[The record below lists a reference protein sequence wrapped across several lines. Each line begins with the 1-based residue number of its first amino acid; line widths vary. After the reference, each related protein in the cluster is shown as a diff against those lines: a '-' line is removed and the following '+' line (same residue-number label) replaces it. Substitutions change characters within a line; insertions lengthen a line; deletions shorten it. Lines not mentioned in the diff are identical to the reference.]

1 MDSDRRALLWSR
13 NGFTGGRLD
22 RAAGKRKDAGLLA
35 RALARPQSRI
45 VPVWQG
51 KLLVTAR
58 GGVQAVLLAPADAE
72 PLTVDAHS
80 LTFLGER
87 DGEAFFALGTEA
99 AAAGDALRRHGT
111 WSELRQIASAMDRD
125 DASVLAYARAMALWH
140 QGHRYCGRC
149 GARTESEEAGHL
161 RRCVAESCRQPVF
174 PRTDPAIITL
184 VASGERCVL
193 GRQPVWPEGF
203 YSTLAGFVEP
213 GESLEQ
219 ALAREVMEEV
229 GVAVR
234 EARYHSSQPWPFPG
248 SLMVG
253 FTAVA
258 DDGALAVDRDELEDA
273 RWFSRADVAA
283 GLRAGTLR
291 LPPPVSIAWRLIEDW
306 FDAGGGAPLA
316 SLIANR

>member
-1 MDSDRRALLWSR
+1 MDSDRRAPLWSL
-13 NGFTGGRLD
+13 NGFTGGRLA
-22 RAAGKRKDAGLLA
+22 REAGKRKNADLLA
-35 RALARPQSRI
+35 RALAHPQSRI

-51 KLLVTAR
+51 RLLVSAP
-58 GGVQAVLLAPADAE
+58 GGMQAVLLSAAAAE

-87 DGEAFFALGTEA
+87 DGEALFALGTDDP
-99 AAAGDALRRHGT
+99 AAGEALRGRGT
-111 WSELRQIASAMDRD
+111 WGELRQIAAAMDHD

-149 GARTESEEAGHL
+149 GQATESEEAGHL
-161 RRCVAESCRQPVF
+161 RRCVAENCRHPVF

-219 ALAREVMEEV
+219 ALAREVMEEA
-229 GVAVR
+229 GIEVR
-234 EARYHSSQPWPFPG
+234 DARYHSSQPWPFPG

-253 FTAVA
+253 FTASA
-258 DDGALAVDRDELEDA
+258 DEVPLVVDRDELDDA
-273 RWFSRADVAA
+273 RWFSREDIAG

-316 SLIANR
+316 SLIAKK

>member
-1 MDSDRRALLWSR
+1 MDSDRRAPLWSR
-13 NGFTGGRLD
+13 NGFTGGRLA
-22 RAAGKRKDAGLLA
+22 REAGKRKEADLLA
-35 RALARPQSRI
+35 RALARPESRV

-51 KLLVTAR
+51 KLLVSAR
-58 GGVQAVLLAPADAE
+58 GGLRAVLLSPAQAE

-87 DGEAFFALGTEA
+87 DGEAFFALGTDAPA
-99 AAAGDALRRHGT
+99 AAEALRAHGT
-111 WSELRQIASAMDRD
+111 WGELRQIAAAMDRD

-149 GARTESEEAGHL
+149 GQPTESEDAGHL
-161 RRCVAESCRQPVF
+161 RRCVAGDCRHPVF

-184 VASGERCVL
+184 VTSGERCVL

-219 ALAREVMEEV
+219 ALAREVMEEA
-229 GVAVR
+229 GLRVR
-234 EARYHSSQPWPFPG
+234 ESRYHSSQPWPFPG

-253 FTAVA
+253 FTCFA
-258 DDGALAVDRDELEDA
+258 DEAPLTVDRDELDDA
-273 RWFSRADVAA
+273 RWFARAEIAA
-283 GLRAGTLR
+283 GLRDGSLK
-291 LPPPVSIAWRLIEDW
+291 LPPPVSIAWRLVEDW

-316 SLIANR
+316 SLIARN